1 MQPIT
6 SIGISGMNILQQQ
19 MQAMANGAKAGALST
34 QWGGMQPMG
43 VQQSGGLHALGASMP
58 GGIKGS
64 FASELD
70 AAIKS
75 ISGKQQAANIQA
87 EQFIMGKPGVS
98 LNNVMIDMQKA
109 SIGFQTA
116 IQVRNK
122 LVQAYQTI
130 ASMPI

>member
-1 MQPIT
+1 MQAISPLA
-6 SIGISGMNILQQQ
+6 ISGMNTLQQQ
-19 MQAMANGAKAGALST
+19 MMEMANGAKAGAVSSQL
-34 QWGGMQPMG
+34 GNMQPMG
-43 VQQSGGLHALGASMP
+43 VQAGGLSSMGLQSPGAE
-58 GGIKGS
+58 KTS
-64 FASELD
+64 FASQLD

-75 ISGKQQAANIQA
+75 ISATQQAANIQA

-98 LNNVMIDMQKA
+98 LNDVMIDMQKA
-109 SIGFQTA
+109 SIGFQSA